1 MDNTGKGQWFVL
13 HTLSGQENRVR
24 ENIEGQIKLEDP
36 SIPVYEVLIPTEK
49 LVEVKNGVKKE
60 TRRKLFPGY
69 VFCRMELY
77 KEDGERN
84 EFVWT
89 FIHSVQGVITFSCGG
104 DNPMPMSDDEI
115 GIWINGPDQKEDA
128 VRPAITYQVGDHVRI
143 TDGPLESSTGVVS
156 AVDAEQ
162 GKLKLTVPIFGRYNV
177 IEVELWQVERDEE

>member
-1 MDNTGKGQWFVL
+1 MADNARWFVV
-13 HTLSGQENRVR
+13 HTYSGYENKVASNITTVVENRKMQDQIFEVR
-24 ENIEGQIKLEDP
+24 
-36 SIPVYEVLIPTEK
+36 IPTETVTEIK
-49 LVEVKNGVKKE
+49 DDKVREIE
-60 TRRKLFPGY
+60 RKLFPGY

-104 DNPMPMSDDEI
+104 DNPMPMSDEEI
-115 GIWINGPDQKEDA
+115 GIWINGPDQQEDA
-128 VRPAITYQVGDHVRI
+128 VRPAVTYQIGDHVRI

-156 AVDAEQ
+156 AVDAEE
-162 GKLKLTVPIFGRYNV
+162 GKLKLTVPIFGRYNT